1 MIRYAAMALLALA
14 GTAFGQPPAP
24 RPSEPTLDE
33 LLGLTKPSDEQAQ
46 PKPAP
51 DRSQADLSRKLDT
64 NEPGDE
70 FVQTVALMDDAA
82 KRLGRGRDAGLETQR
97 VQEEILKHL
106 DKLIADADSQK
117 KGGKSRQSQQDKSGS
132 QSQPASQQRS
142 EQRRA
147 AQSQPGSEPGAPQVP
162 GSEASVR
169 QRAGSAATWGNL
181 PARVRDAL
189 TEGLSDAFSARY
201 REKTEEYY
209 RRLAEQRGSEGGR

>member
-1 MIRYAAMALLALA
+1 MKRSSATLLLIVSSVALA
-14 GTAFGQPPAP
+14 QPPAP
-24 RPSEPTLDE
+24 RPPEPTLDE

-64 NEPGDE
+64 KEPGDE

-82 KRLGRGRDAGLETQR
+82 KRLGQGRDAGLETQR

-106 DKLIADADSQK
+106 DDADSQK
-117 KGGKSRQSQQDKSGS
+117 KGGKSRQSQADKS
-132 QSQPASQQRS
+132 QQQPQPASQQRP
-142 EQRRA
+142 EQRRS

-162 GSEASVR
+162 GSEASLR
-169 QRAGSAATWGNL
+169 QRAGNAATWGNL

-189 TEGLSDAFSARY
+189 TEGLSDAFSTRY

>member
-117 KGGKSRQSQQDKSGS
+117 KGGKSRQSQQDKSG
-132 QSQPASQQRS
+132 
-142 EQRRA
+142 